1 MAVWYARPEEAS
13 AYWDFLLEGA
23 TPAEAENRALALLGD
38 GFAKALANPRIEA
51 YLKKVEEL
59 FGRTSTQGSSA
70 VPRFIKGRHWLVPE
84 AETVGELLNILDQL
98 SITGK

>member
-23 TPAEAENRALALLGD
+23 SPAEAENRALELLGE
-38 GFAKALANPRIEA
+38 GFADALADPRTES
-51 YLKKVEEL
+51 YLRKVEEL

-70 VPRFIKGRHWLVPE
+70 VPRFIKGQHWLVPE
-84 AETVGELLNILDQL
+84 AETAGELLTLLNQL
-98 SITGK
+98 